1 MKLKEITL
9 RLPVE
14 VHEALT
20 ELSEEMNFELKQLVM
35 IALCDFVL
43 DTRQR
48 QSESNERTECKTPR
62 QISSIAHAIQQA
74 YEQ

>member
-1 MKLKEITL
+1 MKEITL
-9 RLPVE
+9 RLPKE
-14 VHEALT
+14 IHEALKD
-20 ELSEEMNFELKQLVM
+20 LSDEMGFGLKQMIM